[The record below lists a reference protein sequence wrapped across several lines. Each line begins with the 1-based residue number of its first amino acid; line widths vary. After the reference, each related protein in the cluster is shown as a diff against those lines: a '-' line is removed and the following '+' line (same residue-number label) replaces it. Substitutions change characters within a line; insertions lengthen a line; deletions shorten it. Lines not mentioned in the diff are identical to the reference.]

1 MFELK
6 VVTRFA
12 AAHQLTMVARKCEN
26 LHGHNW
32 KIEVCVAGNKL
43 DEAGVLVDFG
53 IIKKNVRSIM
63 ETLDHK
69 FLNEL
74 DLFKGGQPSSEN
86 IGIYIA
92 EELQKTLEEGLR
104 VSRVHVWESDD
115 ACASYIVP
123 PNKNASGGSAAG

>member
-12 AAHQLTMVARKCEN
+12 AAHQLTMVAQKCEN

-43 DEAGVLVDFG
+43 DAGGVLVDFG
-53 IIKKNVRSIM
+53 IIKKDVREIM

-74 DLFKGGQPSSEN
+74 DLFKDIQPSSEN

-92 EELQKTLEEGLR
+92 EQLQKTLGESTW

-115 ACASYIVP
+115 SCATYIP
-123 PNKNASGGSAAG
+123 ER

>member
-6 VVTRFA
+6 VITKFA
-12 AAHQLTMVARKCEN
+12 AAHQLTMVAQKCEN

-32 KIEVCVAGNKL
+32 KIEVCVTGEKL
-43 DEAGVLVDFG
+43 DEGGVLVDFG
-53 IIKKNVRSIM
+53 IIKKNIRQIM

-74 DLFKGGQPSSEN
+74 EIFKGKQPSSEI

-92 EELQKTLEEGLR
+92 DELQKTLENNIK
-104 VSRVHVWESDD
+104 VSKVHVWESDD
-115 ACASYIVP
+115 ACATYIVP
-123 PNKNASGGSAAG
+123 

>member
-6 VVTRFA
+6 VITKFA
-12 AAHQLTMVARKCEN
+12 AAHQLTMVAQKCEN

-32 KIEVCVAGNKL
+32 KIEVCVAGEKL
-43 DEAGVLVDFG
+43 DEGGVLVDFG
-53 IIKKNVRSIM
+53 IIKKNIREIM

-74 DLFKGGQPSSEN
+74 EIFKGKQPSSEI

-92 EELQKTLEEGLR
+92 EELQKTLEGNLK
-104 VSRVHVWESDD
+104 VSKVHVWESDD
-115 ACASYIVP
+115 ACATYIVP
-123 PNKNASGGSAAG
+123 